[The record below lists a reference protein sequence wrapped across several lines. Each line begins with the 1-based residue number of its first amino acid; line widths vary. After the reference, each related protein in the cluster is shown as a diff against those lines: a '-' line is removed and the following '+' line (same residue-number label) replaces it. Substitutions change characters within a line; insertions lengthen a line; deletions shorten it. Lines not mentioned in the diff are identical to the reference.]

1 MSAQEMM
8 KHLEENKKDYLK
20 IVNDLDLLK
29 KGARDI
35 KNKTSQKYSLRKK
48 VESPDIKKMIEEVK
62 NTKWYTPGLLDEY
75 AREFDVIR
83 DKNKDM
89 DSKFNVDD
97 GKVDEL
103 LREVPVGLNLV
114 PDRK

>member
-35 KNKTSQKYSLRKK
+35 KNK
-48 VESPDIKKMIEEVK
+48 
-62 NTKWYTPGLLDEY
+62 
-75 AREFDVIR
+75 AR
-83 DKNKDM
+83 
-89 DSKFNVDD
+89 
-97 GKVDEL
+97 
-103 LREVPVGLNLV
+103 
-114 PDRK
+114 